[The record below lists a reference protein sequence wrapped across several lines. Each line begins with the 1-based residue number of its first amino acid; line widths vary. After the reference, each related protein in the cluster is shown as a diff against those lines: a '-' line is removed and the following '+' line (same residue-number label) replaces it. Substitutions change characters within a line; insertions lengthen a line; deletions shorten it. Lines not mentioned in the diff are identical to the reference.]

1 MSFGIAQGIFQ
12 QVAEGD
18 GEQGEGGIYFAALV
32 QIKPD
37 IECLPLQQRSEA
49 GQLLTDQRGHLLQRS
64 LHCLLAAQQQEGL
77 GEQRHLVGG
86 GADAGGGA
94 GCWCGQIRHL
104 AEQGRRALDHHVG
117 GAQLVAGEA
126 AELLLA
132 GEHSAHLLLAGQQR
146 LLDIPQLLPGGV
158 GLEIRLIRGE
168 VGDPLLQPLQRPR
181 DMAHQ
186 PDAEAEAAQQQG
198 HPDQSGG
205 QMQLVF
211 VGVEVVVGV
220 VVEDQIEQ
228 SLAGGVTGHQKV
240 FVLLAQLVLEKAG
253 GLVGLQPFRQ
263 AARFGPVA
271 GELSGA
277 RGSGGRA
284 ESQPVIAV
292 AGYFGFQPVAQAQLL
307 HLVLG
312 HQHQAGEQDQ
322 QHHPGAAERHD
333 QAAAQARQAHALT
346 SR

>member
-1 MSFGIAQGIFQ
+1 
-12 QVAEGD
+12 
-18 GEQGEGGIYFAALV
+18 
-32 QIKPD
+32 
-37 IECLPLQQRSEA
+37 
-49 GQLLTDQRGHLLQRS
+49 
-64 LHCLLAAQQQEGL
+64 
-77 GEQRHLVGG
+77 
-86 GADAGGGA
+86 
-94 GCWCGQIRHL
+94 
-104 AEQGRRALDHHVG
+104 
-117 GAQLVAGEA
+117 
-126 AELLLA
+126 
-132 GEHSAHLLLAGQQR
+132 
-146 LLDIPQLLPGGV
+146 
-158 GLEIRLIRGE
+158 
-168 VGDPLLQPLQRPR
+168 
-181 DMAHQ
+181 MAYQ

-198 HPDQSGG
+198 HPDQPGG
-205 QMQLVF
+205 QMQLVL

-240 FVLLAQLVLEKAG
+240 FVLLAQLMLEKAG

-263 AARFGPVA
+263 ASRLGPVA

-277 RGSGGRA
+277 WSRRRRA

-292 AGYFGFQPVAQAQLL
+292 AGHFGFQPVAQAQLF
-307 HLVLG
+307 HLVFG